1 VPYLREATARNQDSP
16 PGADYV
22 DNWRADKTPAWAD
35 STRSTAVAD
44 TGRRRGRLLYSLLY
58 DRPLTRSFHVL
69 GSTAAFLVKAGFLVV
84 WLPLDVYGF
93 RLVLA
98 RGWHDRLGQSVWELV
113 CHAVG
118 DQHITGQSS
127 SQGPGEVVI

>member
-1 VPYLREATARNQDSP
+1 
-16 PGADYV
+16 
-22 DNWRADKTPAWAD
+22 
-35 STRSTAVAD
+35 
-44 TGRRRGRLLYSLLY
+44 LLYSLLY

-127 SQGPGEVVI
+127 FGHVRQCLLIPDYDLLFGHVVDMILHLGTSYKISAQQSRVTDILTQLHARLWF